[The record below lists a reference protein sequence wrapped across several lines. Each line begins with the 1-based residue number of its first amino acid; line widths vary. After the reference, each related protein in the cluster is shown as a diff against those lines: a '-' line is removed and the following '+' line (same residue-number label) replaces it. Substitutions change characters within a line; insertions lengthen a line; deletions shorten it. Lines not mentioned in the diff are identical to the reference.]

1 MFACVSV
8 THGLPEDGQ
17 IRLADDVMVRELAEG
32 AWLHTT
38 YFDVAGM
45 RRVPANG
52 LVVIDGKDAIMI
64 DLPWTDEQTMV
75 LFDWVA
81 REHDA
86 TIKKVV
92 PTHSHIDCAGGL
104 AEAHRRVADSF
115 ALEKTVE
122 ILKRHGKPVPK
133 NWFSGRMSL
142 GCGNVR
148 VELAFLGGGH
158 TVDNIVAWI
167 PAKKVLFGGC
177 LVKSANAMNL
187 GNTSEAD
194 LAGYPVTL
202 RKIKQEYSQARIV
215 VPGHGRPGNME
226 LVDHTIVLCGDE
238 N

>member
-1 MFACVSV
+1 
-8 THGLPEDGQ
+8 
-17 IRLADDVMVRELAEG
+17 
-32 AWLHTT
+32 
-38 YFDVAGM
+38 
-45 RRVPANG
+45 
-52 LVVIDGKDAIMI
+52 
-64 DLPWTDEQTMV
+64 
-75 LFDWVA
+75 
-81 REHDA
+81 
-86 TIKKVV
+86 
-92 PTHSHIDCAGGL
+92 
-104 AEAHRRVADSF
+104 
-115 ALEKTVE
+115 
-122 ILKRHGKPVPK
+122 
-133 NWFSGRMSL
+133 
-142 GCGNVR
+142 VR